1 MKDQAET
8 SATETATAKRVK
20 WTIDPAHS
28 EIQFKVKHLMITTVT
43 GSFQKF
49 DADIEVV
56 GDDLSTAKV
65 EFWADANS
73 ITTHNEQRDAHLK
86 TADFFNSEKNQKINF
101 TATSTE
107 SVDRDG
113 SWTLRGDLT
122 MNGITK
128 AVKLDVE
135 WGGVIKDPY
144 GNTKAGVSVHG
155 KINRK
160 DWGLNWN
167 AALEAGGV
175 MVSDEVRIACELEL
189 VKQG

>member
-1 MKDQAET
+1 MKDQADMTT
-8 SATETATAKRVK
+8 SETANSKRVK

-49 DADIEVV
+49 DADIEVA

-65 EFWADANS
+65 EFSADINS
-73 ITTHNEQRDAHLK
+73 ITTNNEQRDAHLK
-86 TADFFNSEKNQKINF
+86 TADFFNSEKNSKLSF
-101 TATSTE
+101 TATGAD

-113 SWTLRGDLT
+113 SWTLRGDLS

>member
-8 SATETATAKRVK
+8 ATAETTAAKRVK

-49 DADIEVV
+49 GADIEAA
-56 GDDLSTAKV
+56 GDDLNSAKV

-73 ITTHNEQRDAHLK
+73 ITTHNDQRDAHLR
-86 TADFFNSEKNQKINF
+86 TADFFNSEANPKITF
-101 TATSTE
+101 TATGTE
-107 SVDRDG
+107 SVDHVG
-113 SWTLRGDLT
+113 SWTLHGDLT

-128 AVKLDVE
+128 PVKLDAE
-135 WGGVIKDPY
+135 WGGVTKDPY
-144 GNTKAGVSVHG
+144 GNTKAGVSIHG
-155 KINRK
+155 KVNRR
-160 DWGLNWN
+160 DWGINWN
-167 AALEAGGV
+167 AALETGGM
-175 MVSDEVRIACELEL
+175 MVSDEVRIACEVQL